1 MTQALHRTALSVNL
15 NKVALVRNTRHL
27 GIPSV
32 TRAATLCLQAGA
44 RGITVHPRPD
54 ERHIRAHDVHDL
66 AALLQAWPDREYNIE
81 GNPFHNLMA
90 VASEVKARGLPL
102 HQLTF
107 VPDSVGQFTSDPAE
121 QTYWYGVVT
130 FSFALASFFGAPILG
145 ALSDRFGRRPVLLI
159 GMTGLSISLFTT
171 ALATALWMLVAVRLV
186 SGAMQANI
194 AVANAYAADVSS
206 PDNRAKHFG
215 MLGARVGVGF
225 MLGPVLGGLLGAV
238 DIHLPFFVA
247 GALTV
252 LNGLYGYF
260 VLPESLPQHHRSPL
274 SWSKASPFTAFKSL
288 NQLEGM
294 GPLVLILALSGLA
307 QFTLHTTWVL
317 YTQMKF
323 GWGPLENG
331 LSLFTV
337 GLMSVIVQGGL
348 MGRLS
353 ASFGARRLAI
363 VGLISSAV
371 CYLAWGLATQG
382 WMMIVIVVANL
393 FGFTTVAAL
402 QSLIDPEDTWVP
414 WQLQGEADQ
423 DWRERIGNAVP
434 PSAAEAIA
442 HVMGTTL
449 LLAGA
454 GETFMLSNMPVW
466 VRPVAVGLSV
476 SQLEVA
482 NV

>member
-1 MTQALHRTALSVNL
+1 MNTLRQPSNTPNANGGRVAAMRFIMVTVLLDMVSIGLIIPVL
-15 NKVALVRNTRHL
+15 PALVGTFTQSQTEQAEAYRLVMLAFGVANF
-27 GIPSV
+27 
-32 TRAATLCLQAGA
+32 LCS
-44 RGITVHPRPD
+44 P
-54 ERHIRAHDVHDL
+54 
-66 AALLQAWPDREYNIE
+66 
-81 GNPFHNLMA
+81 M
-90 VASEVKARGLPL
+90 
-102 HQLTF
+102 
-107 VPDSVGQFTSDPAE
+107 
-121 QTYWYGVVT
+121 
-130 FSFALASFFGAPILG
+130 LG

-171 ALATALWMLVAVRLV
+171 AMATALWMLVAVRLV

-194 AVANAYAADVSS
+194 AVANAYAADVST
-206 PDNRAKHFG
+206 PENRAKHFG
-215 MLGARVGVGF
+215 MLGAMFGVGF
-225 MLGPVLGGLLGAV
+225 MLGPVLGGVLGAV

-252 LNGLYGYF
+252 INGLYGYF

-274 SWSKASPFTAFKSL
+274 SLKKASPFTAFKAL

-363 VGLISSAV
+363 VGLVSSAV
-371 CYLAWGLATQG
+371 CYLAWGLAWEG
-382 WMMIVIVVANL
+382 WMMYAIVVLNVL
-393 FGFTTVAAL
+393 GFTAQPAMQSLISNSVPAHVQGQTMGAVAAVNSLMAAFAPLVGPSLLVWVGHLPQGDWRIGAPYFLCAAL
-402 QSLIDPEDTWVP
+402 QLAASLLV
-414 WQLQGEADQ
+414 
-423 DWRERIGNAVP
+423 WRHVRQIPMPMSSLVGVRE
-434 PSAAEAIA
+434 PS
-442 HVMGTTL
+442 GTARATPSD
-449 LLAGA
+449 
-454 GETFMLSNMPVW
+454 EST
-466 VRPVAVGLSV
+466 V
-476 SQLEVA
+476 SA
-482 NV
+482 STR